1 MLTQVFWLY
10 TSILFVGIKVYSF
23 EKSSSK
29 SKVLFKL
36 VSEKV
41 SEMCTCANA
50 ICI

>member
-23 EKSSSK
+23 EKNSSK
-29 SKVLFKL
+29 SKVIFKL

-41 SEMCTCANA
+41 SKMCTCANA